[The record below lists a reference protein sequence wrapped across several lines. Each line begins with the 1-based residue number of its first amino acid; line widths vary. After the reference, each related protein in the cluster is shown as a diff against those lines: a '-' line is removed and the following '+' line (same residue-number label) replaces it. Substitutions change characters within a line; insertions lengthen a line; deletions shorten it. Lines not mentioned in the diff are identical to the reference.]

1 MKLTNRQLSLL
12 EKATQLIA
20 VSGAEDE
27 VRLFLKKEFESKGLP
42 IVSDNLGSIYAYKKA
57 NHPKAFKVMLA
68 GHMDEIGF
76 MVLYIMDNGLIKA
89 APLGGHSK
97 ENLASQR
104 VVLKAKDGRKYFGA
118 ITSIPPHLKKD
129 KNGQV
134 SEDKF
139 IDDLLFDFGFVSKED
154 AEKAG
159 VSIGNSIVILG
170 DFKVL
175 NVGQRLLA
183 KAFDNRYGIALL
195 LDLLDELANEQL
207 PFDLY
212 LGANVQEE
220 VGLRGAQTSAQAIK
234 PDLAIVLDC
243 SPARDIGDDKNEYGK
258 LGEGVL
264 IRYLDRSMI
273 AFPELLDLQIKACQN
288 TGVKYQYFDSPGG
301 TDAGAIHKANS
312 GALTLTHCICARGI
326 HSPSS
331 MIDVDDYLA
340 AKKSLLYILRNLDN
354 KTLLAL
360 KKARQ

>member
-1 MKLTNRQLSLL
+1 MKLNNRQLSLL

-20 VSGAEDE
+20 VSGAEEE
-27 VRLFLKKEFESKGLP
+27 VRSFLKEEFESKNLP
-42 IVSDNLGSIYAYKKA
+42 ILSDNLGGIYAFKKS
-57 NHPKAFKVMLA
+57 NNSKAFKVMLA

-76 MVLYIMDNGLIKA
+76 MTLYIMDNGLIKA

-104 VVLKAKDGRKYFGA
+104 VVLKTKDGRKYFGA

-129 KNGQV
+129 KNGEV
-134 SEDKF
+134 GDDKF
-139 IDDLLFDFGFVSKED
+139 INDLLFDFGFLSKED

-159 VSIGNSIVILG
+159 VSIGSSIVVLG
-170 DFKVL
+170 DFRVL
-175 NVGQRLLA
+175 NGGQRLLA
-183 KAFDNRYGIALL
+183 KAFDNRYGIALA
-195 LDLLDELANEQL
+195 LDLLDELANEEL
-207 PFDLY
+207 PYDLY

-220 VGLRGAQTSAQAIK
+220 VGLRGAQTSAQVIK

-243 SPARDIGDDKNEYGK
+243 SPARDISDDKNEYGK

-273 AFPELLDLQIKACQN
+273 AFPELLDLQIKACQEV
-288 TGVKYQYFDSPGG
+288 GVKYQYFDSPGG

-331 MIDVDDYLA
+331 MIDVEDYLA
-340 AKKSLLYILRNLDN
+340 AKKSLLHILKNLN
-354 KTLLAL
+354 NETFAVL